1 MKGCCIPHQPKCSS
15 CSQVPQP
22 PDQGTNHLSESTRG
36 PDSGSKSRCEPI
48 PWDMVFENGGT
59 CIDLNPKKWSNPAW
73 TLTSTIFRL
82 WLGAQISMVNWII
95 AFSCS
100 YRKNVWS
107 WKWKQ
112 SVAGPSPQIVAA
124 AWSRADSTSTRAPN
138 LARFEIL
145 MDRFSFNGRLGSTNC
160 LVSFGYVLKG
170 FLRFSQIHRH
180 AKASS
185 GRFCSWELCLFTS

>member
-1 MKGCCIPHQPKCSS
+1 MKGCIPHQPKCSR

-36 PDSGSKSRCEPI
+36 PDSGGKSRWQRTNP
-48 PWDMVFENGGT
+48 GGT
-59 CIDLNPKKWSNPAW
+59 WIDLNPKKWSNPAW
-73 TLTSTIFRL
+73 TLTSTESTIVRL

-145 MDRFSFNGRLGSTNC
+145 MDRFSFNGRLGSTNR

-170 FLRFSQIHRH
+170 FLRFSQIHGH